1 MIKEI
6 KMFLR
11 LEGKGET
18 VEEKERHNSSKKTE
32 FHWKEFLRNLY
43 YKHYKK
49 WSLLT
54 ICFFFGNSLSVCS

>member
-1 MIKEI
+1 
-6 KMFLR
+6 MFLR

-54 ICFFFGNSLSVCS
+54 IFSFFGNSLTVFS